1 MTQRF
6 QLVVRLTPAEMQ
18 RSRIKHGEWEYAFS
32 VSAVSAQ
39 AAMEKAR
46 ELGYQGTILSVEEI
60 KHESTSDV

>member
-6 QLVVRLTPAEMQ
+6 QVVVRLTPAEMQ
-18 RSRIKHGEWEYAFS
+18 RSRIKHEQREYAFS

-46 ELGYQGTILSVEEI
+46 ELGYQGTILSI
-60 KHESTSDV
+60 KEVKNGSTSEV